1 MGTSRMLLRGIA
13 SNRQSRCMGTILMA
27 VLAVLMARPAIS
39 QARPAAQNQ
48 ATLRFSVTDCWGN
61 PIQTAVIY
69 VISRGGTT
77 AILHYPDER
86 GASVSPGSYTVIAE
100 SPGFSKA
107 AKFIQA
113 DQQPRT
119 VSFCLTLDPIE
130 MTGGERGSTLS
141 GSIAKKLV
149 PDRPAS
155 VQLEAVY
162 SDFTAS
168 TLVDEKG
175 SFSFA
180 DLQPGR
186 YHLVIFSGGQLK
198 HSLDVDVPLFG
209 VEVTIE

>member
-1 MGTSRMLLRGIA
+1 MLLRGIA
-13 SNRQSRCMGTILMA
+13 TNRQSRCMGAILMV
-27 VLAVLMARPAIS
+27 VLALFMAGPAIP
-39 QARPAAQNQ
+39 QPGPAAPNQ
-48 ATLRFSVTDCWGN
+48 APLRFSVTDCWGN
-61 PIQTAVIY
+61 PIQTAVIH

-86 GASVSPGSYTVIAE
+86 DASVPPGSYTVIAE

-113 DQQPRT
+113 DRQPRT

-130 MTGGERGSTLS
+130 TTGGERGSSLS

-149 PDRPAS
+149 SELPAS
-155 VQLEAVY
+155 VRLEGVY
-162 SDFTAS
+162 TDFTA
-168 TLVDEKG
+168 TTPVDEKG

-186 YHLVIFSGGQLK
+186 YHLMFFSGGLLK
-198 HSLDVDVPLFG
+198 KSRDVDVRPFET
-209 VEVTIE
+209 EVTIE